1 MKNLKV
7 AKKLIISFLVVIMLT
22 ATVGAI
28 GIIGM
33 QQIAAG
39 STELYKDQLI
49 PIVDMSYARE
59 YFQRMRVQSR
69 NIAISTGELV
79 LVNSYAEDYL
89 AREQQFLYYFENFRP
104 LMTTAEGIR
113 MANEIYDLFRTVFKP
128 GIEAVTAGAREGL
141 STDALMEIME
151 ETTEAANQITAN
163 MDTILEVRISQSESL
178 EQSNVVTSSNL
189 LTVII
194 IVLSIAIAVA
204 AFLAIYISRL
214 ISKPLTVLS
223 AWMKNA
229 AQTGEIMLSDEDR
242 KKIEM
247 LGKVKDEIGE
257 TIKYTG
263 DFVFEL
269 VSVAEELRIIAG
281 GDLSHTANMVSDKDT
296 IGKELNSMLD
306 NLNTMFGEINN
317 ASSQVSAGSKQ
328 IADGAQTLA
337 QGSTEQAASVQQ
349 LSSSISEIAVKTKS
363 NAQMAERAANL
374 AEEIMD
380 SAEKG
385 SHQMDNMVS
394 AVNEISDAS
403 QNISKVIKVI
413 DDIAFQ
419 TNILAL
425 NAAVEAARAGQH
437 GKGFA
442 VVAEEVRNLA
452 AKSAEA
458 AKETGNMIQN
468 SMEKAEL
475 GSKIAEE
482 TAGSLNK
489 IVSGINE
496 STKLV
501 SDIARSSDEQSE
513 GIAQINQG
521 IDQVAQVVQQN
532 SATAE
537 QSAAASQQMS
547 GQANILEDLVENFK
561 LRNSDNSLR
570 TLPSAPTLETDYKLL
585 TDGDS
590 LKNSKYVG

>member
-7 AKKLIISFLVVIMLT
+7 AKKLIISFLIIITLT

-33 QQIAAG
+33 QQIATG

-69 NIAISTGELV
+69 NMAISTGDLA

-89 AREQQFLYYFENFRP
+89 AREQQFLYFFDKFRP
-104 LMTTAEGIR
+104 FLTTAEGIR
-113 MANEIYDLFRTVFKP
+113 MANEVYDLFRTVFKP
-128 GIEAVTAGAREGL
+128 GMDAVTEGAREGL
-141 STDALMEIME
+141 STEALMEIME
-151 ETTEAANQITAN
+151 KTTEAADQITAN
-163 MDTILEVRISQSESL
+163 MDTILEVRISQSESV
-178 EQSNVVTSSNL
+178 EQSNAAMSLSL
-189 LTVII
+189 LTAI
-194 IVLSIAIAVA
+194 IVVLIIAIAIA

-229 AQTGEIMLSDEDR
+229 AQTGEIVLSGEER
-242 KKIEM
+242 RKIET
-247 LGKVKDEIGE
+247 LGKIKDEIGE

-263 DFVFEL
+263 EFVFEL

-281 GDLSHTANMVSDKDT
+281 GDLTHTVNMVSDKDT

-306 NLNTMFGEINN
+306 NLNTMFAEINN
-317 ASSQVSAGSKQ
+317 ASGQVSTGSKQ
-328 IADGAQTLA
+328 IADGAQSLA
-337 QGSTEQAASVQQ
+337 QGSTEQAASVQE
-349 LSSSISEIAVKTKS
+349 LSSSISEIAAKTKS

-374 AEEIMD
+374 AEEIMN

-475 GSKIAEE
+475 GSKIAGE
-482 TAGSLNK
+482 TAGSLHE

-501 SDIARSSDEQSE
+501 SDIARSSDEQSK
-513 GIAQINQG
+513 GIEQINQG

-537 QSAAASQQMS
+537 QSAAASQEMS
-547 GQANILEDLVENFK
+547 GQANILEELVENFK
-561 LRNSDNSLR
+561 LRDAGKDRWN
-570 TLPSAPTLETDYKLL
+570 LPAAQVTDYKVL
-585 TDGDS
+585 TESDS